1 MKINTC
7 YTVDIKSQYIFKD
20 GQAVGIRRVDEA
32 VMKATRTACLDALK
46 FCVNAFLSDWDSLEE
61 LSCLMRKR
69 RGDLLIHST
78 KNNIAAY
85 QGFDESFPYLPSY
98 MRRAIVADALG
109 IVSSYVSNHR
119 NWERLSV
126 FERGSEPKVGYPTAY
141 ELTFYDQDRILN
153 LSEGSVGLKLYSGK
167 EWKWYY
173 FRIGESDARY
183 IAKMAAS
190 RKLLSPVVEKSK
202 GRYRIR
208 FCFEESRKLIQ
219 NEDPFVYTVLAVDL
233 GINAP
238 ASWCVM
244 TAEGSVHAR
253 GVIRLVGDEDR
264 LRHAINRKRM
274 YQQAGKKS
282 HSIYRRLKH
291 ANELLAINTA
301 REIIKTA
308 VLYDVDCIV
317 FEHLDLKGS
326 KVGRRM
332 KERLHLWCADNI
344 QDRVE
349 LHAHRNGMRIS
360 RVCAWGTSML
370 AFDGTGRVQRG
381 MDAGLGSYSVCRFQT
396 GKIYNCDLNASYN
409 IGARYF
415 LREYKKLP
423 GCPELPK
430 TSRCILADLRNLI
443 SAYPA
448 LAA

>member
-20 GQAVGIRRVDEA
+20 GQVAGTKRVDEA
-32 VMKATRTACLDALK
+32 VMKTTRTACLDALK
-46 FCVNAFLSDWDSLEE
+46 FCANTFLSEWDSLEE
-61 LSCLMRKR
+61 LNCLIRKR

-78 KNNIAAY
+78 KCNIAKY
-85 QGFDESFPYLPSY
+85 SEFDENFPYLPSY

-109 IVSSYVSNHR
+109 IVSSYISNHR
-119 NWERLSV
+119 NWEKLPVS
-126 FERGSEPKVGYPTAY
+126 ERGSEPKMGYPTIY
-141 ELTFYDQDRILN
+141 ELTFYDQDRILD
-153 LSEGSVGLKLYSGK
+153 LSEGTIGLKLYSGT

-173 FRIGESDARY
+173 FRINESNARY
-183 IAKMAAS
+183 ISKMAAS

-208 FCFEESRKLIQ
+208 FCFEENRKLVQ
-219 NEDPFVYTVLAVDL
+219 NKNPFAYTILAVDL

-238 ASWCVM
+238 ASYCVK
-244 TAEGSVHAR
+244 TSDGSVHAR
-253 GVIRLVGDEDR
+253 GVIHLACDEDR

-282 HSIYRRLKH
+282 HFIYRRLKH
-291 ANELLAINTA
+291 ANELLAVNTA

-326 KVGRRM
+326 GSHGRL
-332 KERLHLWCADNI
+332 KERLHLWCANNI

-349 LHAHRNGMRIS
+349 LQAHRNGMRIS
-360 RVCAWGTSML
+360 RICAWGTSRL
-370 AFDGTGRVQRG
+370 AFDGSGWVQRG
-381 MDAGLGSYSVCRFQT
+381 VKAGLDSYSVCKFRT
-396 GKIYNCDLNASYN
+396 RKIYNCDLNASYN

-430 TSRCILADLRNLI
+430 TPKRTLADLKNLMTV
-443 SAYPA
+443 YPA

>member
-7 YTVDIKSQYIFKD
+7 YTVDIKSQYILKN
-20 GQAVGIRRVDEA
+20 GQAIGTRRVDEA
-32 VMKATRTACLDALK
+32 VMKATRTVCLDALK
-46 FCVNAFLSDWDSLEE
+46 FCVNIFLSEWDSLEE
-61 LSCLMRKR
+61 LNCLMRKR

-78 KNNIAAY
+78 KNNIAKY
-85 QGFDESFPYLPSY
+85 PEFDENFPYLPSY

-119 NWERLSV
+119 SWKKLPVS
-126 FERGSEPKVGYPTAY
+126 ERGSDPKMGYPTVY

-153 LSEGSVGLKLYSGK
+153 LSEGTIGLKLYSGT

-173 FRIGESDARY
+173 FRINESDARY
-183 IAKMAAS
+183 ISKMAAS
-190 RKLLSPVVEKSK
+190 RKQLSPVVEKSK

-208 FCFEESRKLIQ
+208 FCFEENRKLIQ
-219 NEDPFVYTVLAVDL
+219 NENPFAYTVLAVDL

-238 ASWCVM
+238 ASYCIM
-244 TAEGSVHAR
+244 TSDGSVHAK
-253 GVIRLVGDEDR
+253 GVIHLACDEDR
-264 LRHAINRKRM
+264 LKHAINRKRM

-291 ANELLAINTA
+291 TNELLAINTA

-308 VLYDVDCIV
+308 ALYDVDCIV
-317 FEHLDLKGS
+317 FEHLDLKGRKS
-326 KVGRRM
+326 HGRM
-332 KERLHLWCADNI
+332 KERLHLWRANNI
-344 QDRVE
+344 QDRVK

-360 RVCAWGTSML
+360 RVCAWGTSKL
-370 AFDGTGRVQRG
+370 AFDGSGQVQRG
-381 MDAGLGSYSVCRFQT
+381 MKAGLDSYSTCRFQT

-423 GCPELPK
+423 GCPGLPK
-430 TSRCILADLRNLI
+430 APQRTLADLKNLM

-448 LAA
+448 LVA